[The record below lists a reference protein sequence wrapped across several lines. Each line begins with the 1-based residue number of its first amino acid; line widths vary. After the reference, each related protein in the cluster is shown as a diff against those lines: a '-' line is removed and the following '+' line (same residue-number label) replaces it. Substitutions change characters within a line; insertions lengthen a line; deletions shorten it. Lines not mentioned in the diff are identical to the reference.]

1 MQQRYASVE
10 EANLFAEGLHKLHRC
25 SEFLMTCDALD
36 SRSHGSNPQ
45 VCLPLGAVSFAPECT
60 VKSDAV
66 CDVAGRMCEEILA
79 RGFGTEA
86 EPLTVLAWPELGTKS
101 RHEPGHGTMVTRS
114 RGYVEQGCVST
125 AARCYHNSPK
135 KMCWAR
141 QERDCVLSLR
151 LYRPAQAFR
160 SARVSLCIP
169 AATRLAAK
177 LQGRSATSHANL
189 VSA

>member
-1 MQQRYASVE
+1 MLLTA
-10 EANLFAEGLHKLHRC
+10 APMAATHRC
-25 SEFLMTCDALD
+25 ACHWGPS
-36 SRSHGSNPQ
+36 
-45 VCLPLGAVSFAPECT
+45 PLHP
-60 VKSDAV
+60 DAV
-66 CDVAGRMCEEILA
+66 CVVAGRMCEEILA

-114 RGYVEQGCVST
+114 RGYVEQGYVST